1 MNRETGCG
9 GCAQRSDFSALK
21 SRDPDIRRLLADYIV
36 SHQEDFYRLAFSYVK
51 NRDAALDVVQESIV
65 KALSKADTLREPA
78 YLKTWFYRILLNESM
93 NHFRRTSRILPL
105 EELEQQSAPT
115 GRDPG
120 ERLDLYDAID
130 RLNPREQA
138 VIKLRFFEDMKLEEI
153 AQATDANLNTVKSRL
168 YKALRKL
175 RDMTW
180 EDLRDE

>member
-1 MNRETGCG
+1 MRKSAPDNR
-9 GCAQRSDFSALK
+9 Q
-21 SRDPDIRRLLADYIV
+21 LLVEHILNG
-36 SHQEDFYRLAFSYVK
+36 QTDFYRLAVSYVK

-65 KALSKADTLREPA
+65 KALSKVDTLREPA

-93 NHFRRTSRILPL
+93 NYFRRTSRILPL
-105 EELEQQSAPT
+105 EELEQQSAPA

-130 RLNPREQA
+130 RLDPREQA

-153 AQATDANLNTVKSRL
+153 ARATDANLNTVKSRL

-175 RDMTW
+175 RDMTG

>member
-1 MNRETGCG
+1 M
-9 GCAQRSDFSALK
+9 K
-21 SRDPDIRRLLADYIV
+21 SQDPDIRRLLADYIV

-65 KALSKADTLREPA
+65 KALTKADTLRERA
-78 YLKTWFYRILLNESM
+78 YLRTWFYRILLNESM
-93 NHFRRTSRILPL
+93 NHFRRLSRILPL
-105 EELEQQSAPT
+105 EDLEQQSAPA

-130 RLNPREQA
+130 RLAPKEQA

-153 AQATDANLNTVKSRL
+153 AHATGANLNTVKSRL
-168 YKALRKL
+168 YTALKKL
-175 RDMTW
+175 RDMTG